1 MRVASSA
8 TICACKPSLGEILF
22 ALRGNQ
28 MAILCCL
35 IVPIGI
41 ASSPFKCQASVDPGL
56 CNGGPQISGKNAA
69 SKMQK
74 NFGQLKL
81 NLCMDRISFAREQLQ
96 NNCSAANPLPS

>member
-1 MRVASSA
+1 
-8 TICACKPSLGEILF
+8 
-22 ALRGNQ
+22 

-35 IVPIGI
+35 IVPIAI
-41 ASSPFKCQASVDPGL
+41 ASSSFKCQASVDPGL

-81 NLCMDRISFAREQLQ
+81 HLCMDRISLGSSFRITALQQIHRLPQL
-96 NNCSAANPLPS
+96 SLKL